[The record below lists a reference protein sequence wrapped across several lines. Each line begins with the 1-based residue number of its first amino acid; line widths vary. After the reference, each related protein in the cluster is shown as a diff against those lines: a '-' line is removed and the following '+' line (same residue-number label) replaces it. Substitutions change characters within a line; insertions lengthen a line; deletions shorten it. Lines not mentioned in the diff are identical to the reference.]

1 MTMHIAENPELIHI
15 YRQFDAEIARQ
26 VDRLRSNRQF
36 ERELFLPSAAAI
48 AEMEQ
53 KFQSLLELADQLPAP
68 GPVFALL
75 KRHFREFL
83 LGQLSALQSRFE
95 RPGQA
100 IRGLS
105 STIDFLLRKDSRSAQ
120 ERCELLSIR
129 LSQAAALW
137 SVLHAQLAQTKPEH
151 LRELVEACHV
161 LGRVALLTRERLPAF
176 FVGLP
181 PAQLHSLEQ
190 ALLQLSENSEMWARQ
205 AERALL
211 ESSGSEEI
219 VAACDD
225 DTIQLDEEYY
235 RRLLRE
241 ELGVELD
248 HLLDWFVD
256 EVEKTRSE
264 VFAIASRLNLG
275 GRAPQTMAEVVETL
289 NRHAGPCRM
298 PEEMFARGREYLA
311 RAKAGCQGYVTLP
324 EESCEIGQVPEIVRT
339 HYPWGGY
346 GGGCPRRRPLRGEMF
361 LNETNFRAVT
371 DGWLKMMAIHEA
383 YPGHHVQFV
392 RANTDPLPETVR
404 MGARSVPLTEGTAH
418 RSERVFE
425 FVFAEDPFYPLF
437 VAYRRHHTSVRIKA
451 ELYLRYFGR
460 PIKDAVQLYMDEL
473 GFDYATARG
482 QVKAQELMVGYFN
495 CYYYGLKRLQDLEQQ
510 YGYDQR
516 SFTELLFS
524 VGRVSLSTFADFLA
538 LSETDKKRLLTEF
551 PSLVAE

>member
-1 MTMHIAENPELIHI
+1 VGPAG
-15 YRQFDAEIARQ
+15 RAC
-26 VDRLRSNRQF
+26 
-36 ERELFLPSAAAI
+36 SA
-48 AEMEQ
+48 
-53 KFQSLLELADQLPAP
+53 
-68 GPVFALL
+68 G
-75 KRHFREFL
+75 
-83 LGQLSALQSRFE
+83 
-95 RPGQA
+95 
-100 IRGLS
+100 
-105 STIDFLLRKDSRSAQ
+105 
-120 ERCELLSIR
+120 
-129 LSQAAALW
+129 
-137 SVLHAQLAQTKPEH
+137 
-151 LRELVEACHV
+151 
-161 LGRVALLTRERLPAF
+161 
-176 FVGLP
+176 
-181 PAQLHSLEQ
+181 
-190 ALLQLSENSEMWARQ
+190 
-205 AERALL
+205 
-211 ESSGSEEI
+211 ESSGSEEV
-219 VAACDD
+219 VAASDD